1 MHTLVLLLVLCIEYA
16 YCSMHNTWHGSTT
29 HTTTLVASMHSNACH
44 VHNTNER
51 KKVEN
56 SPISNKARSFGAQT
70 QPEQVRWLGNL
81 KEIILP

>member
-1 MHTLVLLLVLCIEYA
+1 MHTVR
-16 YCSMHNTWHGSTT
+16 SMHNTWHGSTM
-29 HTTTLVASMHSNACH
+29 HTTTLVASMNSNACH

-70 QPEQVRWLGNL
+70 QPEQVRWLGDL